1 MASMLWFDCES
12 YSECNLKTKG
22 AHVYAAHPTTE
33 ITIETWAVDDG
44 DVRTWDVTAGA
55 RMPSELED
63 HLLDERV
70 LVTAHNS
77 SFDRN
82 MLKSVQKIDVP
93 LHRWRDTMHQA
104 LAHSLPGGLDKLCD
118 ILKVPYDIAKH
129 KTGHTLLMFFCK
141 PRPANDKIRR
151 ATRLT
156 HPDKWAEFLAYA
168 GADISSMRDVAR
180 RLPRWNYGPGEIA
193 LWQFDQR
200 VNDRGFA
207 IDTRLAER
215 ALDAIAI
222 ARTQL
227 TADVTD
233 ATGGAVTSLTKERD
247 VFLGYLLAEYG
258 VDLPDL
264 TKSTLERRIN
274 DDSLPRELRTLLSM
288 RLEAATTSGGKY
300 KAALDGVHEGRLKGT
315 AQWRG
320 AMRTGRWAHRR
331 FQPGN
336 MMRPTMKQSDIDF
349 AIDMIRRGHA
359 PIVLPNVIGACN
371 NAVRGCIVAPDGRI
385 LHVAD
390 LSNIEGRGAAW
401 LANEEWKLQ
410 AFRDFDADTGP
421 DLYKLAYARSMGIT
435 PDMVDKAGRQIGK
448 VMELGLGFGG
458 GVAAFLT
465 FAITY
470 GLDLTAL
477 AAAARDTLPDWAY
490 REALEFYE
498 WTVKKKRST
507 FGLPKD
513 VFIVCDALKRMW
525 REANSNIAAMWGELE
540 NAVRA
545 AINNPGEVFTCRHLR
560 TIRTGQWLRVV
571 LPSGRAL
578 CYPSPQLHGDKQEI
592 SYMGVNQYT
601 RQWQRIRT
609 YGGKLFENGVQA
621 FANDVF
627 CHGLLKAE
635 SIGYEVVTTIHDEGL
650 AETSA
655 LEMCWPD
662 KSLADCLASPVRWA
676 PGLPLAA
683 AGFEATRYRKD

>member
-1 MASMLWFDCES
+1 MSSMLWFDCET

-33 ITIETWAVDDG
+33 ITIATWAIDDG
-44 DVRTWDVTAGA
+44 PVRTWDATTGGVL
-55 RMPSELED
+55 PVELYD
-63 HLLDERV
+63 ALHDDDC

-77 SFDRN
+77 AFDRN
-82 MLKSVQKIDVP
+82 ILKYVLKIDVP
-93 LHRWRDTMHQA
+93 LERWRDTMHQA
-104 LAHSLPGGLDKLCD
+104 LVHSLPGGLDKLCD

-129 KTGHTLLMFFCK
+129 KTGHALLMFFCK

-151 ATRLT
+151 ATRFT

-168 GADISSMRDVAR
+168 GADITSMRDVAR
-180 RLPRWNYGPGEIA
+180 RLPRWNYGAGEIA

-215 ALDAIAI
+215 ALDAIAV

-247 VFLGYLLAEYG
+247 VFLGYLLEEYG

-264 TKSTLERRIN
+264 TKATLERRIN

-300 KAALDGVHEGRLKGT
+300 KAALDGVHNGRLKGT

-349 AIDMIRRGHA
+349 AIEAIRNGHA
-359 PIVLPNVIGACN
+359 NMVLPNVIGACN

-385 LHVAD
+385 LHIAD

-410 AFRDFDADTGP
+410 AFRDFDAGTGP

-490 REALEFYE
+490 REAQEFYA

-507 FGLPKD
+507 FGLPED

-525 REANSNIAAMWGELE
+525 RQANSNIAAMWGELE
-540 NAVRA
+540 TAVRM
-545 AINNPGEVFTCRHLR
+545 AINNPGKVFTCRHLR

-578 CYPSPQLHGDKQEI
+578 CYPSPQLHGDKEEI

-627 CHGLLKAE
+627 CHGLLIAE
-635 SIGYEVVTTIHDEGL
+635 DVGYEVITTIHDEGL
-650 AETSA
+650 AETSR